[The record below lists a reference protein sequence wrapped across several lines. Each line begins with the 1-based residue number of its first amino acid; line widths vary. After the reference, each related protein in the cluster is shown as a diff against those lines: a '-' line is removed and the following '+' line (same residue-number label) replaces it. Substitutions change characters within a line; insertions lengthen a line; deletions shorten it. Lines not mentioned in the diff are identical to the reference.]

1 MPPRP
6 RAGPGAER
14 AFRAGRMLLLWTRE
28 INAAHADYIAAG
40 AEVIINKSSAIGRRV
55 QQQPGSEP
63 K

>member
-6 RAGPGAER
+6 RAGPVAKR
-14 AFRAGRMLLLWTRE
+14 AFRAVRMLLLWTRE
-28 INAAHADYIAAG
+28 INDAHADYIAAG

-55 QQQPGSEP
+55 LQQQGSET